1 MARNQVQ
8 FQMETSFPKCLKH
21 YDQEKQC
28 QIAMDKL
35 RWPDGFK
42 CPDSGHSKKG
52 IQLLLPAHCI
62 F

>member
-8 FQMETSFPKCLKH
+8 FQIETSFPKCLKH

-42 CPDSGHSKKG
+42 CPDSGH
-52 IQLLLPAHCI
+52 
-62 F
+62 